1 MAAGETGFPYEPGPR
16 RLGGLNTEVV
26 SLGDVTFRNLGEFLT
41 RLEETG
47 DLARVTRPVSR
58 DLEITEITQRVVRAD
73 GPALLFENVTGATM
87 PVVTNLLGSP
97 RRISLALDAPNV
109 DAVAERVGRLVHL
122 RPPAGIL
129 GAVRDLSGT
138 IETLSTLRSLGPKRV
153 RSGPCQEVEETSVDL
168 GRLPILKCWPKDGGR
183 TVTFPVVI
191 TTDPETHEP
200 HTGIYRLQQYG
211 PDTLGMHFQVHR
223 VGANNYRKWAAR
235 GEKMPVAVIIGADPA
250 TVFSG
255 LAPVPEGI
263 SNFVFASFLRSEPL
277 ELVRARSVDIE
288 VPAQAEIVLEGYVD
302 PTERR
307 IEGPFGD
314 HTGYYS
320 APEPFPV
327 FHVSCVTHRE
337 RPVYLTTVTG
347 KPPTE
352 DSVLGK
358 AVERIFLP
366 VIRLVLPELIDMNL
380 PAPGL
385 FINVG
390 VVSIRKSYP
399 EHPRKVMH
407 ALWGLGQLMFVRY
420 LIVVDEDVNVHD
432 LSEVLYRVGLQA
444 DPARDLE
451 LAQGPVDQLSISNPV
466 PNIGGKVGIDA
477 TRKRP
482 EDGFPRPWPE
492 EIRSDAATLRA
503 AEQTIRDDPALA
515 RLLGRS
521 NQ

>member
-1 MAAGETGFPYEPGPR
+1 M
-16 RLGGLNTEVV
+16 
-26 SLGDVTFRNLGEFLT
+26 TFRSLGEFLE
-41 RLEETG
+41 RLEAAG
-47 DLARVTRPVSR
+47 DLARVKRPVAR
-58 DLEITEITQRVVRAD
+58 DLEITEVTRRAVAAD
-73 GPALLFENVTGATM
+73 GPALLFENVPGARM

-97 RRISLALDAPNV
+97 RRIALALDAPNV
-109 DAVAERVGRLVHL
+109 DAVADRVARLVHL
-122 RPPAGIL
+122 RPPAGVL

-138 IETLSTLRSLGPKRV
+138 IEALSTLRSLAPKRV
-153 RSGPCQEVEETSVDL
+153 RSAPCQEVEESTVDL
-168 GRLPILKCWPKDGGR
+168 DRLPILKCWPKDAGR
-183 TVTFPVVI
+183 TVTFPIVI
-191 TTDPETHEP
+191 TSDPETGEP

-235 GEKMPVAVIIGADPA
+235 GERMPVAAAIGVDPA

-277 ELVRARSVDIE
+277 ELVRGRSVDLE
-288 VPAQAEIVLEGYVD
+288 VPAQAEVVLEGYVD
-302 PTERR
+302 PTERH

-327 FHVSCVTHRE
+327 FHVTRITHRE

-358 AVERIFLP
+358 AVERVFLP
-366 VIRLVLPELIDMNL
+366 VIRLVLPEIVDMNL
-380 PAPGL
+380 PEAGL

-390 VVSIRKSYP
+390 VVAIRKSYP
-399 EHPRKVMH
+399 DHPRKVMH
-407 ALWGLGQLMFVRY
+407 ALWGLGQMMFVRY
-420 LIVVDEDVNVHD
+420 LIVVDDDVNPHD
-432 LSEVLYRVGLQA
+432 LSDVLYRVGLQA
-444 DPARDLE
+444 DPAHDLE
-451 LAQGPVDQLSISNPV
+451 IVRGPVDQLSISNPV
-466 PNIGGKVGIDA
+466 PNLGGKVGIDA

-492 EIRSDAATLRA
+492 EIRPDPAASRA
-503 AEQTIRDDPALA
+503 AEAAIGADPALA
-515 RLLGRS
+515 SLLGRPRR
-521 NQ
+521 

>member
-1 MAAGETGFPYEPGPR
+1 
-16 RLGGLNTEVV
+16 
-26 SLGDVTFRNLGEFLT
+26 VTFRNLGEFLG
-41 RLEETG
+41 RLEEMG
-47 DLARVTRPVSR
+47 DLLRVKRPVSR
-58 DLEITEITQRVVRAD
+58 DLEITELTQRSVRSE
-73 GPALLFENVTGATM
+73 GPALFFENVRGATM
-87 PVVTNLLGSP
+87 PVVTNLLGSA
-97 RRISLALDAPNV
+97 RRIALALDAESV

-138 IETLSTLRSLGPKRV
+138 IEALSTLRSLAPKRV
-153 RSGPCQEVEETSVDL
+153 RSGPCQEVEETTVDL
-168 GRLPILKCWPKDGGR
+168 DRIPILKCWPKDGGR
-183 TVTFPVVI
+183 TVTFPIVI
-191 TTDPETHEP
+191 TSDPETGEP

-211 PDTLGMHFQVHR
+211 PDTLGMHFQIHR
-223 VGANNYRKWAAR
+223 IGANNFRKWAAR
-235 GEKMPVAVIIGADPA
+235 GEKMPVAAVIGVDPA
-250 TVFSG
+250 TIFSG

-263 SNFVFASFLRSEPL
+263 SNFVFASFLRAEPL
-277 ELVRARSVDIE
+277 ELVPGRSVDLE

-302 PTERR
+302 PTERHL
-307 IEGPFGD
+307 EGPFGD

-327 FHVSCVTHRE
+327 FHVTRITHRAQ
-337 RPVYLTTVTG
+337 PVYLTTVTG

-352 DSVLGK
+352 DAVLGK

-366 VIRLVLPELIDMNL
+366 VIRLVLPEIVDMNL
-380 PAPGL
+380 PVSGL

-390 VVSIRKSYP
+390 IVSLRKAYP
-399 EHPRKVMH
+399 DHPRKVMH
-407 ALWGLGQLMFVRY
+407 ALWGLGQMMFVRY

-444 DPARDLE
+444 DPARDFE
-451 LAQGPVDQLSISNPV
+451 LSRGPVDQLSISNPV

-482 EDGFPRPWPE
+482 EDDFARAWPE
-492 EIRSDAATLRA
+492 EIRSDPEVVRA
-503 AEQTIRDDPALA
+503 VEQTIRDDPGLA

-521 NQ
+521 SR

>member
-1 MAAGETGFPYEPGPR
+1 
-16 RLGGLNTEVV
+16 
-26 SLGDVTFRNLGEFLT
+26 VTFRNLGEFLT
-41 RLEETG
+41 RLEASG
-47 DLARVTRPVSR
+47 DLVRVKRPVSR
-58 DLEITEITQRVVRAD
+58 DLQITELTQRSLRAD
-73 GPALLFENVTGATM
+73 GPALLFENVSGSTM

-97 RRISLALDAPNV
+97 RRIATALDAESV
-109 DAVAERVGRLVHL
+109 DAVAERVGHLVHL

-138 IETLSTLRSLGPKRV
+138 IEALSTLRSLAPKRV
-153 RSGPCQEVEETSVDL
+153 RSGPCQEVIETSVDL
-168 GRLPILKCWPKDGGR
+168 DRLPILKCWPKDAGR

-191 TTDPETHEP
+191 TSDPDTREP

-223 VGANNYRKWAAR
+223 IGANNYRKWAAR
-235 GEKMPVAVIIGADPA
+235 GERMPVAAVLGVDPA

-277 ELVRARSVDIE
+277 ELVPGHSVDLE

-302 PTERR
+302 PTERHE
-307 IEGPFGD
+307 EGPFGD

-327 FHVSCVTHRE
+327 FHVTCITHRE
-337 RPVYLTTVTG
+337 HPVYLTTVTG

-352 DSVLGK
+352 DAVLGK

-366 VIRLVLPELIDMNL
+366 VIRLVLPEIVDMNL
-380 PAPGL
+380 PVPGL

-390 VVSIRKSYP
+390 VVSVRKSYP
-399 EHPRKVMH
+399 DHPRKVMH
-407 ALWGLGQLMFVRY
+407 ALWGLGQMMFCRY
-420 LIVVDEDVNVHD
+420 LIVVDDDVNVHD

-451 LAQGPVDQLSISNPV
+451 LSQGPVDQLSISNPV

-482 EDGFPRPWPE
+482 EDGFPRAWPE
-492 EIRSDAATLRA
+492 EIRSDPEAVRA

-521 NQ
+521 KQ

>member
-1 MAAGETGFPYEPGPR
+1 
-16 RLGGLNTEVV
+16 
-26 SLGDVTFRNLGEFLT
+26 VTFRNLGEFLT
-41 RLEETG
+41 RLEASG
-47 DLARVTRPVSR
+47 DLVRVKRPVSR
-58 DLEITEITQRVVRAD
+58 DLQITELTQRSLRAD
-73 GPALLFENVTGATM
+73 GPALLFESVSGSTM

-97 RRISLALDAPNV
+97 RRIATALDAESV
-109 DAVAERVGRLVHL
+109 DAVAERVGHLVHL

-138 IETLSTLRSLGPKRV
+138 IEALSTLRSLAPKRV
-153 RSGPCQEVEETSVDL
+153 RSGPCQEVIETSVDL
-168 GRLPILKCWPKDGGR
+168 DRLPILKCWPKDAGR

-191 TTDPETHEP
+191 TSDPDTREP

-223 VGANNYRKWAAR
+223 IGANNYRKWAAR
-235 GEKMPVAVIIGADPA
+235 GERMPVAAVLGVDPA

-277 ELVRARSVDIE
+277 ELVPGHSVDLE

-302 PTERR
+302 PTERHE
-307 IEGPFGD
+307 EGPFGD

-327 FHVSCVTHRE
+327 FHVTCITHRE
-337 RPVYLTTVTG
+337 HPVYLTTVTG

-352 DSVLGK
+352 DAVLGK

-366 VIRLVLPELIDMNL
+366 VIRLVLPEIVDMNL
-380 PAPGL
+380 PVPGL

-390 VVSIRKSYP
+390 VVSVRKSYP
-399 EHPRKVMH
+399 DHPRKVMH
-407 ALWGLGQLMFVRY
+407 ALWGLGQMMFCRY
-420 LIVVDEDVNVHD
+420 LIVVDDDVNVHD

-451 LAQGPVDQLSISNPV
+451 LSQGPVDQLSISNPV

-482 EDGFPRPWPE
+482 EDGFPRAWPE
-492 EIRSDAATLRA
+492 EIRSDPEAVRA

-521 NQ
+521 KQ

>member
-1 MAAGETGFPYEPGPR
+1 M
-16 RLGGLNTEVV
+16 
-26 SLGDVTFRNLGEFLT
+26 TFRSLGEFLT
-41 RLEETG
+41 ALESRG
-47 DLARVTRPVSR
+47 DLLRVSQPVSR
-58 DLEITEITQRVVRAD
+58 DLEVTEVTQRVLRAD
-73 GPALLFENVTGATM
+73 GPALLFENVPGASM
-87 PVVTNLLGSP
+87 PVVTNLFGSS
-97 RRISLALDAPNV
+97 RRVAAALDAETV
-109 DAVAERVGRLVHL
+109 DEVAGRVERLVHL
-122 RPPAGIL
+122 RPPAGVL

-138 IETLSTLRSLGPKRV
+138 IETLSTLRSLAPKRV
-153 RSGPCQEVEETSVDL
+153 RSAPCQEVEESSVDL

-191 TTDPETHEP
+191 TKDPDTGEA

-235 GEKMPVAVIIGADPA
+235 GEKMPTAAVIGADPA

-263 SNFVFASFLRSEPL
+263 SNFVFAGFLRSEPV
-277 ELVRARSVDIE
+277 ELVPARSVDLE
-288 VPAQAEIVLEGYVD
+288 VPANAEIVLEGYVD
-302 PTERR
+302 PTERTV
-307 IEGPFGD
+307 EGPFGD

-327 FHVSCVTHRE
+327 FHVTRVTHRS

-352 DSVLGK
+352 DAVLGK
-358 AVERIFLP
+358 AVERVFRP
-366 VIRLVLPELIDMNL
+366 VVRMVLPEIVDMNL
-380 PAPGL
+380 PMEGL

-390 VVSIRKSYP
+390 IVSVRKAYP
-399 EHPRKVMH
+399 DHPRKVMH

-420 LIVVDEDVNVHD
+420 LVVVDEDVDVHD

-444 DPARDLE
+444 DPGRDFE
-451 LAQGPVDQLSISNPV
+451 FSQGPVDQLSISNPV
-466 PNIGGKVGIDA
+466 PNLGTKVGIDA

-482 EDGFPRPWPE
+482 EDGFPRPWPD
-492 EIRSDAATLRA
+492 EIRSDPAAAAA
-503 AEQTIRDDPALA
+503 AERVLKGDPALA
-515 RLLGRS
+515 RLFGRPKP
-521 NQ
+521 